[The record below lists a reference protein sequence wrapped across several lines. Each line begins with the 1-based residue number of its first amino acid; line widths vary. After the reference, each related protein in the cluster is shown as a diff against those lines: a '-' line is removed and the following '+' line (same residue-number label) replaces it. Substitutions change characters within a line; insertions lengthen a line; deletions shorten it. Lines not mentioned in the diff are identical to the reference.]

1 MPKTLQLEIKWAFV
15 FSIVSLLWFTIEKM
29 LGLHDENIQK
39 QLFFSYFFTIPAI
52 LIYFL
57 AIADKKKNV
66 FKGIMTW
73 KQGVV
78 SGVYISFFVAVFSIF
93 INFLCLTFI
102 SPAYFENISEYVV
115 STKAMTAEGAKEYFN
130 LKSYMIQGVFGALSI
145 GVVTSAIVAF
155 FLQTKE

>member
-1 MPKTLQLEIKWAFV
+1 MLKTLQLEIKWAVV

-29 LGLHDENIQK
+29 LGLHDENIQM
-39 QLFFSYFFTIPAI
+39 QLIFSYFFTIPAI

-102 SPAYFENISEYVV
+102 SPAYFQNISEYVV